1 MFLVSM
7 RAIARAKAGKKI
19 NPKVNKIMQQFLYA
33 S

>member
-19 NPKVNKIMQQFLYA
+19 NPINKIMQQFL
-33 S
+33 